1 MGTSA
6 RQAPTPRHPG
16 GSGGGVASFDTRV
29 GAVTLQASD
38 ITGLGGELVPIAPSV
53 FGKTLYTDGVGGAFW
68 AAAGAGAVASFDGRT
83 GVVTLQ
89 ASDIVALG
97 GVLMPAPP
105 LVFGK
110 SIFADGSGGAFWADP
125 SSGGSGSGVDSFD
138 GRTGAVLFR
147 ASDVTGLGGALVPP
161 APATFGNM
169 MYADGSGGIF
179 WAAAPSGGGGG
190 GSGVTTWNGRSGTV
204 SLLSSDIIALGGGLV
219 PSASGVAF
227 GKQLT
232 ADGSGGTFWG

>member
-16 GSGGGVASFDTRV
+16 GAGGGVASFDTRI

-38 ITGLGGELVPIAPSV
+38 ITALGGDLVPPAPLV
-53 FGKTLYTDGVGGAFW
+53 FGRTLYADGTGGAFW
-68 AAAGAGAVASFDGRT
+68 ASAGSGSVASFDGRT
-83 GVVTLQ
+83 GVVILQ
-89 ASDIVALG
+89 ASDITALG
-97 GVLMPAPP
+97 GALMPTPP

-125 SSGGSGSGVDSFD
+125 SGGGSGGVTSFD
-138 GRTGAVLFR
+138 GRVGVVTIQP
-147 ASDVTGLGGALVPP
+147 SDITALGGSLVPTP
-161 APATFGNM
+161 PATFGNM

-190 GSGVTTWNGRSGTV
+190 SGVTTWNGRSGSVT
-204 SLLSSDIIALGGGLV
+204 LLSSDIAALGGSLV
-219 PSASGVAF
+219 PGGTPAF